1 MLGIYA
7 IQLNIEVFMAEKE
20 GKYIYCIIDSNI
32 PESFG
37 NVGIGGRGDEVYT
50 VCYKNISAVI
60 SSSPIKDYRV
70 SRINMIPH
78 EKNIEEA
85 MKDHTVLPV
94 KFGTITKT
102 DEDDEMKNILS
113 REYGRF
119 NDMLKKMK
127 DKKELGLKAIFKEDV
142 IFKHILEKYAEITK
156 LKEVIASKPPEKTHF
171 QRAKI
176 GEMVGKALENEK
188 ALYRK
193 RILNAL
199 SPLSEDEKTNKEYG
213 ERMII
218 NAAFLV
224 NDKKEERFD
233 KAINK
238 LDEEYGDLIR
248 FKFVGLVP
256 PFNFVNLVIKI

>member
-1 MLGIYA
+1 MTD
-7 IQLNIEVFMAEKE
+7 KE
-20 GKYIYCIIDSNI
+20 GKYIYCIIDSNT

-37 NVGIGGRGDEVYT
+37 NTGIGGRGDEVYT

-85 MKDHTVLPV
+85 MKEHTVLPV
-94 KFGTITKT
+94 KFGTITESDKAM
-102 DEDDEMKNILS
+102 EDILI
-113 REYGRF
+113 REYDRF
-119 NDMLKKMK
+119 NKKLKKMK
-127 DKKELGLKAIFKEDV
+127 NKKELGLKAIFKENL
-142 IFKHILEKYAEITK
+142 IYKHILEKYEDIVK
-156 LKEVIASKPPEKTHF
+156 LKNAIASKAPEKTHF
-171 QRAKI
+171 KRAKI
-176 GEMVGKALENEK
+176 GELVEKALENEK

-213 ERMII
+213 DRMII

-224 NDKKEERFD
+224 NDKKEDKFD
-233 KAINK
+233 TTVNK
-238 LDEEYGDLIR
+238 LDEDYGDLVT